1 MKYSL
6 PYNNYCSW
14 KGPKWFKQHHCM
26 LKEDSNKEE
35 LSGIQLRCKTY
46 KKKNSIKVKP
56 FTEHYWKIGTE
67 KWTETIYLNGITIT
81 ISNIIW
87 NYLQFN
93 KETKWNKEIGFL
105 SNKEFQRIFHVILFS
120 FYIVSIRNWQKKRM
134 QINL

>member
-1 MKYSL
+1 MR
-6 PYNNYCSW
+6 
-14 KGPKWFKQHHCM
+14 
-26 LKEDSNKEE
+26 KEDSNKEE

-105 SNKEFQRIFHVILFS
+105 SNEEFQRIFHVILFS
-120 FYIVSIRNWQKKRM
+120 FYIVSIMNLQKNECK
-134 QINL
+134 